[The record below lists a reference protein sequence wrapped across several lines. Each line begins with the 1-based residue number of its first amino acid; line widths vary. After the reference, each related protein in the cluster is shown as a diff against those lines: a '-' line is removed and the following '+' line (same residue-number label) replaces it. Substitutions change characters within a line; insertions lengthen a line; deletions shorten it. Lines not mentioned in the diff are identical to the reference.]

1 VAPAV
6 TSPQA
11 GGLVELSG
19 TLRVLDAEQRT
30 VVELQGS
37 LRVAQPGGSGAVA
50 PVPAPVRA
58 EVPVAQPQPAAP
70 ALSAESVLSKLIEY
84 VAAITRVPAATVD
97 PGKRTKDLGMDSLMA
112 TQLRKRVQAE
122 LGVALA
128 NRSVLNAPSLR
139 AIADEVFSAVSN
151 G

>member
-1 VAPAV
+1 
-6 TSPQA
+6 
-11 GGLVELSG
+11 GLVELSG

-37 LRVAQPGGSGAVA
+37 LRVTQPGGSGTVAQPSISAAVA
-50 PVPAPVRA
+50 PVPVVRQEIA
-58 EVPVAQPQPAAP
+58 EASPVAQPEAP
-70 ALSAESVLSKLIEY
+70 ASSAESVLDKLIEY
-84 VAAITRVPAATVD
+84 VAAITRVPAAQVD

-112 TQLRKRVQAE
+112 TQLRKRVQSE

-139 AIADEVFSAVSN
+139 AIADEVFAAVSN